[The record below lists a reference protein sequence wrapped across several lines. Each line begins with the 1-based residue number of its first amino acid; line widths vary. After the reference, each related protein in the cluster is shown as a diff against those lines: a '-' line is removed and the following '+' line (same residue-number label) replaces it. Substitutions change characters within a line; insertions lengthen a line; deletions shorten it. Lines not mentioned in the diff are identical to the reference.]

1 MTEGAFECKKYGWR
15 QTQGGIIVSF
25 LVHPNDINAALA
37 IAPLGTIYA
46 IGFRE
51 MPEGDQSTGR
61 DTAPTPPITTPEA
74 GPEDR
79 ERAGKPKRRFSE
91 LPRSAQAAILCENP
105 VFQQWLNTWWLAW
118 RVNSETTAIHVV
130 RDTCGVLSRA
140 EFDTDPQRGA
150 TWDALHA
157 RYLSETNQMAEAR

>member
-1 MTEGAFECKKYGWR
+1 MTEGAFEARKWGWR
-15 QTQGGIIVSF
+15 QTKEGIVVSF

-61 DTAPTPPITTPEA
+61 DTAPPSPITTPEA

-79 ERAGKPKRRFSE
+79 ERAGKPKRHFSE
-91 LPRSAQAAILCENP
+91 L
-105 VFQQWLNTWWLAW
+105 
-118 RVNSETTAIHVV
+118 
-130 RDTCGVLSRA
+130 SRA
-140 EFDTDPQRGA
+140 QQAGIACNDERFQVWACGLRGNVGMTADFVRNECRVGSRADFDVSPRA
-150 TWDALHA
+150 KAAWDSLYI
-157 RYLSETNQMAEAR
+157 RYMQETGQMAVSA